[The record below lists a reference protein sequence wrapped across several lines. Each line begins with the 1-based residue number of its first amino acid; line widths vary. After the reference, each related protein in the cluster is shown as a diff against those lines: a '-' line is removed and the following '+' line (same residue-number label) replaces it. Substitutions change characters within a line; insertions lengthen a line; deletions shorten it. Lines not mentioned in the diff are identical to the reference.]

1 MKKSFILI
9 SLATAIVTNT
19 NAQSTGDTQEMKD
32 PKAKAIL
39 DKLSEQNKNY
49 NTISANFDY
58 NLKNSGEGIDETQS
72 GKLITKGNKYKLE
85 IAGQQI
91 ISDGTT
97 AWTFLKDDC
106 EVQIQEAEGDDEEGI
121 FDPVS
126 IFTIYENGF
135 KYKFDSDNGT
145 TQIINL
151 YPEDANEKSYHT
163 IKLLVDKAKTQITS
177 IVIKAKDGNTYT
189 YNLKSFDTNK
199 NFSDDFFKFKVENSG
214 CDEVEEIDLR

>member
-1 MKKSFILI
+1 
-9 SLATAIVTNT
+9 
-19 NAQSTGDTQEMKD
+19 MKD